1 MSNLLTRTSKVYNE
15 YPRAFWIYNVI
26 VFIDR
31 LGGFMLYPFFALYLT
46 QKYNI
51 GMSTVGI
58 LFAVFSVSG
67 MVGSALGGA
76 IADRMGRKVVII
88 CSLLLSS
95 LSALGMGF
103 APTLGIFVAVVA
115 IVGTLSNIGGPAHE
129 AVVADLLPP
138 DKRAEG
144 YGIIRVVFNTA
155 VIIAPPIAG
164 LLISNSYLT
173 LFIADAVISVISAG
187 VVLFALPETKPQVHE
202 QAEPETM
209 SQTFAGYG
217 RVFKDTRFLA
227 FIGVTVLMTLVY
239 MNMNSTLGV
248 YLRDQHKV
256 SAINYSLLLSM
267 NAIMVV
273 VLQFWVTR
281 RLEKFKPMLMMAAG
295 SLLYAIGFAMYGFVA
310 TYALFIFA
318 MVVITIGEMVL
329 APFQKSLVASFAP
342 EDMRG
347 RYMAVSG
354 LSWSIAFTVGPYLAG
369 LLLDSANPNLLWVF
383 AGIAGILA
391 TLGFVVLNKVH
402 HSPEVTVEPI
412 EPMEP
417 AAAD

>member
-1 MSNLLTRTSKVYNE
+1 MSNLLAKTRKVYHE

-46 QKYNI
+46 QKFDI

-58 LFAVFSVSG
+58 LFAIFSISG
-67 MVGSALGGA
+67 MIGSALGGA
-76 IADRMGRKVVII
+76 IADRMGRKVVIVF
-88 CSLLLSS
+88 SLILSS

-103 APTLGIFVAVVA
+103 APTIGIFIAVVA
-115 IVGTLSNIGGPAHE
+115 IVGTLSSIGHPAHE

-144 YGIIRVVFNTA
+144 YGIIRVVFNLA

-173 LFIADAVISVISAG
+173 LFLVDAVISLISATI
-187 VVLFALPETKPQVHE
+187 VLLALPETKPQAQEH
-202 QAEPETM
+202 AKPETM
-209 SQTFAGYG
+209 KQTFAGYG
-217 RVFKDTRFLA
+217 RVFKDTPFLA
-227 FIGVTVLMTLVY
+227 FIGVTVMMTLVY

-248 YLRDQHKV
+248 YLRDQHGLPEI
-256 SAINYSLLLSM
+256 SYGWLLSI

-273 VLQFWVTR
+273 VLQFWITR
-281 RLEKFKPMLMMAAG
+281 RLEKYRPMLMMAAG
-295 SLLYAIGFAMYGFVA
+295 SILYAIGFAMYGFISTFV
-310 TYALFIFA
+310 LFVVA
-318 MVVITIGEMVL
+318 MVIITVGEMVVS
-329 APFQKSLVASFAP
+329 PFQQSLVASFAP

-354 LSWSIAFTVGPYLAG
+354 LSWSISFTVGPYLAG
-369 LLLDSANPNLLWVF
+369 LLLDSANPNLLWTF
-383 AGIAGILA
+383 SGIVGMIA
-391 TLGFVVLNKVH
+391 TLGFVVLNKSH
-402 HSPEVTVEPI
+402 RSNAPAI
-412 EPMEP
+412 EP